1 MHLQRLC
8 FYIILLSSL
17 LIAPLGVA
25 DESRRILTADARKQG
40 VGQNIGF
47 VEKLIH
53 ESAAAKQILQSD
65 NQEARA
71 LQEKAIMYL
80 REARA
85 AEAQGNAKAVAE
97 ALSQAKQAIF
107 MGMRLVGGQVVKDK
121 KRENYNKKRQ
131 SLKSLLAAHQRIRKE
146 NEQAQ
151 DVNTQAIQKAAEI
164 ETHTRARMQEAQAHY
179 DKGELVEAGDVLNN
193 AYLSLKL
200 SLTKLRDGKTLVR
213 SLHFETREDEY
224 QYELRRNDTHNILIN
239 TVLKEKLADPRFGKF
254 MGIPLKEAEKLRA
267 EAEQQAGN
275 GDFESAIKTMEEST
289 KYLIRAIRM
298 GGVYIP
304 G

>member
-1 MHLQRLC
+1 
-8 FYIILLSSL
+8 L
-17 LIAPLGVA
+17 LITPLGMA
-25 DESRRILTADARKQG
+25 DEPRRILTADARKQG

-71 LQEKAIMYL
+71 LREKAIRHL
-80 REARA
+80 GEARA
-85 AEAQGNAKAVAE
+85 AEEQGNARAVAE
-97 ALSQAKQAIF
+97 ALNKAKQAIF
-107 MGMRLVGGQVVKDK
+107 TGMRLVGGQVVKDK
-121 KRENYNKKRQ
+121 KQEDYTKKRH
-131 SLKSLLAAHQRIRKE
+131 SLESLLAAHQRIRKE
-146 NEQAQ
+146 NEQGQ
-151 DVNTQAIQKAAEI
+151 DANTQATQEAAEI
-164 ETHTRARMQEAQAHY
+164 GAYTQTKMQEAQAHY

-224 QYELRRNDTHNILIN
+224 QYELRRNDTHNMLIN
-239 TVLKEKLADPRFGKF
+239 TVLKEKLADPRLGKF

-275 GDFESAIKTMEEST
+275 GDFESAIKTLEEST
-289 KYLIRAIRM
+289 KYIIRAIRM
-298 GGVYIP
+298 AGIYIP